1 MTRGFSLSSSDYS
14 FEKYFKNYSIS
25 NATKDKLTGTD
36 ILVLPSPYEN
46 SKYYFAQES
55 VSFVK
60 YCRSINNDVKT
71 DILADDGKI
80 EIRALHSFDIW
91 MPIIW
96 IASDIILPVAT
107 GLVANYIYERMK
119 GREKEDCTVKVSFI
133 VSDGKKTKELHYDG
147 DAKAFKETFEKIDI
161 NKL

>member
-1 MTRGFSLSSSDYS
+1 MNHGFSLSQSDYP
-14 FEKYFKNYSIS
+14 FEKYFTDYSVS
-25 NATKDKLTGTD
+25 DATKDKLNGTD
-36 ILVLPSPYEN
+36 ILILPSPHKN
-46 SKYYFAQES
+46 SKYYFAQEA

-60 YCRSINNDVKT
+60 YCRSINNDVKM
-71 DILADDGKI
+71 DILADDDKI
-80 EIRALHSFDIW
+80 EIRDLHSFDIW

-96 IASDIILPVAT
+96 IASEILLPVAT

-133 VSDGKKTKELHYDG
+133 VRDGKKTKELHYDG